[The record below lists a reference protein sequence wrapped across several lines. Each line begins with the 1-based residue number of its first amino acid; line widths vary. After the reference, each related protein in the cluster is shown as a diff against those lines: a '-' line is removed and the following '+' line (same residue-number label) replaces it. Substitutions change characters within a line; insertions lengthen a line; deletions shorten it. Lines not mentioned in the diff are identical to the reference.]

1 MAETKTKTKA
11 LPEII
16 NRKATYQ
23 YQFVDIY
30 EAGIVLNGTEIKS
43 IRKGH
48 VNLNDAY
55 CYFKRGELYL
65 RSMYVKEY
73 EHGNIYN
80 HEPRRARKLLLH
92 RRQLKKLEKKVKE
105 KGFTIVPHKLYFNDR
120 GIVKIEI
127 ALAQGKKSYDKRK
140 SIKEKDVK
148 RDLDRQMRNYKF

>member
-1 MAETKTKTKA
+1 MAETKTKKKP
-11 LPEII
+11 LPEIV
-16 NRKATYQ
+16 NRKAKHE
-23 YQFVDIY
+23 FHFIDVY

-43 IRKGH
+43 IRKGQ

-55 CYFKRGELYL
+55 CYFKKGELYL

-73 EHGNIYN
+73 EHGNINN

-105 KGFTIVPHKLYFNDR
+105 KSFTIVPYRVYFNER

-127 ALAQGKKSYDKRK
+127 ALAQGKKSYDKRT

-148 RDLDRQMRNYKF
+148 RDMDRQMRNYKF